1 MSHTVDI
8 HVGKKLK
15 RMRILRNF
23 TQTDVAQG
31 LKISFQQV
39 QKYEFGRNRVSA
51 SRLFELSHIF
61 NVAPAFFFDG
71 EGNAFSGRS
80 WFGARHKRRNWN
92 LGRPPRLKEM
102 LKDDCYKTWSY
113 F

>member
-1 MSHTVDI
+1 
-8 HVGKKLK
+8 
-15 RMRILRNF
+15 MRIFRNF

-61 NVAPAFFFDG
+61 NVAPAFFF
-71 EGNAFSGRS
+71 EGLNEDYDAVEPELDDEATKITSMFSRIEDAWLRS
-80 WFGARHKRRNWN
+80 QIRALISELVNKAPKLR
-92 LGRPPRLKEM
+92 E
-102 LKDDCYKTWSY
+102 TA
-113 F
+113 